1 MQTITMDTSSQKPD
15 VIANTLDL
23 VPLKDTKTISN
34 NIDDDYQYARG
45 SMINVI
51 EKGQEALND
60 MLDVAQRSQH
70 PRGYEVVATLI
81 GTLANA
87 NKDLL
92 ELIKKKKELEHTG
105 DGGPSTVNNNLYIGS
120 TADLLKLLKKP
131 NE

>member
-1 MQTITMDTSSQKPD
+1 MQTITMDTSSPKPD

-23 VPLKDTKTISN
+23 VPLNQAKPKNDNIS
-34 NIDDDYQYARG
+34 DDYEYARG

-51 EKGQEALND
+51 EKGQEALSD

-81 GTLANA
+81 NSLASA

-92 ELIKKKKELEHTG
+92 DLIKKKKDLEQSNN
-105 DGGPSTVNNNLYIGS
+105 GGPSTVNNNLYIGS

>member
-1 MQTITMDTSSQKPD
+1 MDTSSPKPD

-23 VPLKDTKTISN
+23 VPLNQAKPKNDNIS
-34 NIDDDYQYARG
+34 DDYEYARG

-51 EKGQEALND
+51 EKGQEALSD

-81 GTLANA
+81 NSLASA

-92 ELIKKKKELEHTG
+92 DLIKKKKDLEQSNN
-105 DGGPSTVNNNLYIGS
+105 GGPSTVNNNLYIGS

>member
-1 MQTITMDTSSQKPD
+1 MDSSSKKTD
-15 VIANTLDL
+15 IIADTLDL
-23 VPLKDTKTISN
+23 IPLDQSVQKKD
-34 NIDDDYQYARG
+34 NIDSDFEYARG
-45 SMINVI
+45 SMISVI

-81 GTLANA
+81 NTISNA

-92 ELIKKKKELEHTG
+92 ELSKRKKDLQQFK
-105 DGGPSTVNNNLYIGS
+105 DGPSTVNNNLYIGS

>member
-1 MQTITMDTSSQKPD
+1 MQTIIMDSSSQKPD
-15 VIANTLDL
+15 VIASTLDL
-23 VPLKDTKTISN
+23 VPLDQAKPKKD

-51 EKGQEALND
+51 EKGQEALSD

-81 GTLANA
+81 NSLASA

-92 ELIKKKKELEHTG
+92 DLIKKKRDLETFH

>member
-1 MQTITMDTSSQKPD
+1 MQTIIMDSSSQKPD
-15 VIANTLDL
+15 VIASTLDL
-23 VPLKDTKTISN
+23 VPLDQAKPKKD

-51 EKGQEALND
+51 EKGQEALSD

-81 GTLANA
+81 NSLASA

-92 ELIKKKKELEHTG
+92 DLIKKKKDLETFH

>member
-1 MQTITMDTSSQKPD
+1 MTIMATLSQEPDT
-15 VIANTLDL
+15 IANTLDL
-23 VPLKDTKTISN
+23 APINQITPVKEN
-34 NIDDDYQYARG
+34 NLDNDYEYARG

-51 EKGQEALND
+51 EKGQEALTD

-70 PRGYEVVATLI
+70 PRSYEVVATLI
-81 GTLANA
+81 GTIANA

-92 ELIKKKKELEHTG
+92 DLIKKKKDLEQS
-105 DGGPSTVNNNLYIGS
+105 DSSYPSTVNNNLYIGS

>member
-1 MQTITMDTSSQKPD
+1 MDSSSQKPD

-23 VPLKDTKTISN
+23 VPLKDTKEN
-34 NIDDDYQYARG
+34 NNHIVDDYEYARG

-51 EKGQEALND
+51 EKGQEALTD

-92 ELIKKKKELEHTG
+92 ELIKKKKDLEQNL

>member
-1 MQTITMDTSSQKPD
+1 MDTSSQKPD
-15 VIANTLDL
+15 VIADTLDL
-23 VPLKDTKTISN
+23 VPLKDTKEN
-34 NIDDDYQYARG
+34 NNHIVDDYEYARG

-81 GTLANA
+81 STLANA

-92 ELIKKKKELEHTG
+92 DLTKKKKELEQNS

>member
-1 MQTITMDTSSQKPD
+1 MDTSSQKPD

-23 VPLKDTKTISN
+23 VPLKDTKEN
-34 NIDDDYQYARG
+34 NNHIVDDYEYARG

-81 GTLANA
+81 STLANA

-92 ELIKKKKELEHTG
+92 DLTKKKKELEQNS

>member
-1 MQTITMDTSSQKPD
+1 MDTSSQKPD

-23 VPLKDTKTISN
+23 VPLKDTKEN
-34 NIDDDYQYARG
+34 NNHIVDDYEYARG

-81 GTLANA
+81 STLANA

-92 ELIKKKKELEHTG
+92 DLTKKKKELEQNS
-105 DGGPSTVNNNLYIGS
+105 DSGPSTVNNNLYIGS

>member
-1 MQTITMDTSSQKPD
+1 MDTSSQKPD

-23 VPLKDTKTISN
+23 VPLNDTKEKKDHIT
-34 NIDDDYQYARG
+34 DDYEYARG

-81 GTLANA
+81 STLANA

-92 ELIKKKKELEHTG
+92 DLTKKKKELEQNA

>member
-1 MQTITMDTSSQKPD
+1 MQTTTMDTSSQKPD
-15 VIANTLDL
+15 VIANSLDL
-23 VPLKDTKTISN
+23 VPLNNTKQEIVN
-34 NIDDDYQYARG
+34 LEDDYNYARG

-70 PRGYEVVATLI
+70 PRSFEVVATLI
-81 GTLANA
+81 NTLANA

-92 ELIKKKKELEHTG
+92 ELTKRKSDLDLKSNK
-105 DGGPSTVNNNLYIGS
+105 GPSTINNNLYIGS

>member
-1 MQTITMDTSSQKPD
+1 MDTSSQKPD

-23 VPLKDTKTISN
+23 VPLKDNKEN
-34 NIDDDYQYARG
+34 NNHIVDDYEYARG

-81 GTLANA
+81 STLANA

-92 ELIKKKKELEHTG
+92 DLTKKKKELEQNS

>member
-1 MQTITMDTSSQKPD
+1 MDTSSQKPD

-23 VPLKDTKTISN
+23 VPLNNTKEKNDHIT
-34 NIDDDYQYARG
+34 DDYEYARG

-81 GTLANA
+81 STLANA

-92 ELIKKKKELEHTG
+92 DLTKKKKELEQNS